1 MEPNPNQIV
10 KRVWDAINIFIHL
23 LLLSIFSYCFGYPMV
38 RDYIHSSTVFTEKT
52 IKYNDLPGITFVNL
66 IAGSSAWNHGWK
78 LENLD
83 AEKPILEEVCTK
95 YPNFTSTYRE
105 YVKCIDASRAGYFG
119 GGVKVRGGKKRR
131 SGVERSEDLFSARL

>member
-1 MEPNPNQIV
+1 
-10 KRVWDAINIFIHL
+10 
-23 LLLSIFSYCFGYPMV
+23 MV

-95 YPNFTSTYRE
+95 YSNFTSTYTE
-105 YVKCIDASRAGYFG
+105 YVNCIDEQAFNADDLILSWYNGIRWTQYLFYFI
-119 GGVKVRGGKKRR
+119 R
-131 SGVERSEDLFSARL
+131 

>member
-1 MEPNPNQIV
+1 MVNCERCYNQTKHMQHQIAR
-10 KRVWDAINIFIHL
+10 RVWNAINLFIHL
-23 LLLSIFSYCFGYPMV
+23 ILLSIFVYCFGYSMV

-78 LENLD
+78 LVNLD

-95 YPNFTSTYRE
+95 YSNFTSTYTE
-105 YVKCIDASRAGYFG
+105 YVNCIDEQAFNAD
-119 GGVKVRGGKKRR
+119 
-131 SGVERSEDLFSARL
+131 DLILSWYNGIRWTQYLF